1 MMEDKI
7 WTKKVLAGNRL
18 STIFELQ
25 ENEVT
30 ERPGNAEVSKTHRS
44 STATEKLPGK
54 QCQDSQIQ
62 PAVLPTAYSECSADS
77 PLKGTPWEDA
87 VISSVARN
95 KSRQVRR
102 KRSLKEQEH
111 SRFWL
116 KFFG

>member
-1 MMEDKI
+1 
-7 WTKKVLAGNRL
+7 LAGNRL

-54 QCQDSQIQ
+54 QCQDSQVQ
-62 PAVLPTAYSECSADS
+62 PAVLPTAYSEWAADS

-87 VISSVARN
+87 AAGR
-95 KSRQVRR
+95 
-102 KRSLKEQEH
+102 
-111 SRFWL
+111 
-116 KFFG
+116 